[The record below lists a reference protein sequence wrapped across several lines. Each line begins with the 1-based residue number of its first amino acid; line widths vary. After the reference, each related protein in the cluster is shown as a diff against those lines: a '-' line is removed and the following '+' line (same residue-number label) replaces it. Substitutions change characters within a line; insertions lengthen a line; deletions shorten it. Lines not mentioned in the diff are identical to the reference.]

1 MREKGAFRLTK
12 RAVCMWFREQPA
24 LFGSAALYALLNAVI
39 PYITLWFSAQILNE
53 LAGARQRELLIQKIV
68 TLLVAET
75 VLLLLKAL
83 VFRRNNAL
91 SDGFCMKLYEWKRHF
106 DKLISMDFRD
116 VENPDTHKLLN
127 AVQQTSQWS
136 SFGMRMV
143 YWQFQEFL
151 EAVFQFMGGIALSV
165 SLFCL
170 PVRAGA
176 GWLTILNHP
185 ACIALVAVL
194 LGGVT
199 MLSPYLETISTKC
212 WIECDEACTL
222 ANRFFGFLSNLMSE
236 GKRALDVRLYRQD
249 IFFEQ
254 IDSIQDSYGTKSKAA
269 RYARGKAGLACAAST
284 AVSKIFTGLI
294 YLFVCLKAWGGAF
307 GVGSVTQYV
316 GAVTALSRG
325 LAKVLEIVGEAGVNA
340 FYLEREFSFLDIPNQ
355 MYQGSLTVEKRAD
368 QHYEVEFRNVSFCY
382 PNTDD
387 FALKNISLK
396 FKVGERLAIVGQNGS
411 GKTTFIKLLCR
422 LYEPTEGQILLNGI
436 EISKYDYQEYMHIFS
451 VVFQDFHL
459 LAFPVGQN
467 IAAGGVY
474 DRDKVQSCCRKAGV
488 WERVASMAEGMD
500 TVLYKD
506 LSEAG
511 VEVSGGEAQK
521 LAIARALYRDSAFL
535 ILDEPTAALDP
546 LSEYEIYARLNEI
559 VEDRTAVYISHRL
572 SSCRFCDEILVFHKG
587 CLVQQGSH
595 DTLLAQKDGK
605 YRELWD
611 AQAQYY
617 VADASCLSHSMPG

>member
-1 MREKGAFRLTK
+1 
-12 RAVCMWFREQPA
+12 
-24 LFGSAALYALLNAVI
+24 
-39 PYITLWFSAQILNE
+39 
-53 LAGARQRELLIQKIV
+53 
-68 TLLVAET
+68 
-75 VLLLLKAL
+75 
-83 VFRRNNAL
+83 
-91 SDGFCMKLYEWKRHF
+91 
-106 DKLISMDFRD
+106 
-116 VENPDTHKLLN
+116 
-127 AVQQTSQWS
+127 
-136 SFGMRMV
+136 
-143 YWQFQEFL
+143 
-151 EAVFQFMGGIALSV
+151 
-165 SLFCL
+165 
-170 PVRAGA
+170 
-176 GWLTILNHP
+176 
-185 ACIALVAVL
+185 
-194 LGGVT
+194 
-199 MLSPYLETISTKC
+199 
-212 WIECDEACTL
+212 
-222 ANRFFGFLSNLMSE
+222 
-236 GKRALDVRLYRQD
+236 
-249 IFFEQ
+249 
-254 IDSIQDSYGTKSKAA
+254 
-269 RYARGKAGLACAAST
+269 
-284 AVSKIFTGLI
+284 
-294 YLFVCLKAWGGAF
+294 
-307 GVGSVTQYV
+307 
-316 GAVTALSRG
+316 
-325 LAKVLEIVGEAGVNA
+325 
-340 FYLEREFSFLDIPNQ
+340 

-506 LSEAG
+506 LSDAG

-587 CLVQQGSH
+587 CLV
-595 DTLLAQKDGK
+595 LAQKDGK

>member
-1 MREKGAFRLTK
+1 MKGKEELKLTK
-12 RAVCMWFREQPA
+12 RAVCMWCREQPA
-24 LFGSAALYALLNAVI
+24 LFGSTALYALLNAVS

-53 LAGARQRELLIQKIV
+53 LAGMRQRELLIQKIV
-68 TLLVAET
+68 TLLAVES
-75 VLLLLKAL
+75 VLLLFKAL
-83 VFRRNNAL
+83 VFRWSNAL

-106 DKLISMDFRD
+106 RKLLSMDFKD
-116 VENPDTHKLLN
+116 VENPETHELLN

-143 YWQFQEFL
+143 YRQFQEFL

-165 SLFCL
+165 SLFRL
-170 PVRAGA
+170 PVRADA
-176 GWLTILNHP
+176 GWLTLLNHP
-185 ACIALVAVL
+185 ACIVLVALL
-194 LGGVT
+194 LGAVT
-199 MLSPYLETISTKC
+199 ALSPYLETISTKC
-212 WIECDEACTL
+212 WIECDDECTL
-222 ANRFFGFLSNLMSE
+222 GNRFFSFMSNLMSE
-236 GKRALDVRLYRQD
+236 GKRAMDVRLYRQD
-249 IFFEQ
+249 IFFDQ
-254 IDSIQDSYGTKSKAA
+254 IDYVQDSYGTKSKAA
-269 RYARGKAGLACAAST
+269 RYGRGKAGIACAAST
-284 AVSKIFTGLI
+284 AVSRIFIGVI

-316 GAVTALSRG
+316 GAITALLGG
-325 LAKVLEIVGEAGVNA
+325 LAKILKIVGEVRINA
-340 FYLEREFSFLDIPNQ
+340 FYLEREFSFVDIPNE

-382 PNTDD
+382 PNTEH

-396 FKVGERLAIVGQNGS
+396 FKVGERLAVVGQNGS

-422 LYEPTEGQILLNGI
+422 LYDPTDGQILLNGI
-436 EISKYDYQEYMHIFS
+436 DIRKYDYQEYMHIFS

-459 LAFPVGQN
+459 LAFSVGQN
-467 IAAGGVY
+467 VAAGERY
-474 DRDKVQSCCRKAGV
+474 DRQEAENCCRKAGI

-546 LSEYEIYARLNEI
+546 ISEYEIYARLNEI

-572 SSCRFCDEILVFHKG
+572 SSCRFCDEILVFHEG
-587 CLVQQGSH
+587 RLVQQGSH

-617 VADASCLSHSMPG
+617 VAQQP

>member
-1 MREKGAFRLTK
+1 MYKIAVCDDNPADADYVSDAIKKSAQARAVMVEIEQFPSAEAFWFQYEDNQCYDMLFLDIEMKPDGMNGVELAAKLRKNDHAIQIVFVTGYMEYIADGYDVEALQYLLKPVTVAKIGSVLERAMQRLKDREK
-12 RAVCMWFREQPA
+12 A
-24 LFGSAALYALLNAVI
+24 LFLQTADGSMRV
-39 PYITLWFSAQILNE
+39 
-53 LAGARQRELLIQKIV
+53 LISEIRYLEV
-68 TLLVAET
+68 
-75 VLLLLKAL
+75 
-83 VFRRNNAL
+83 RRNYVTIHAEEAYTVKRTLHELEQELDACFFRTGRSYIVNLRYVRKITKSQVVLKDGAQVPL
-91 SDGFCMKLYEWKRHF
+91 SRGLY
-106 DKLISMDFRD
+106 
-116 VENPDTHKLLN
+116 
-127 AVQQTSQWS
+127 
-136 SFGMRMV
+136 
-143 YWQFQEFL
+143 
-151 EAVFQFMGGIALSV
+151 
-165 SLFCL
+165 
-170 PVRAGA
+170 
-176 GWLTILNHP
+176 
-185 ACIALVAVL
+185 
-194 LGGVT
+194 
-199 MLSPYLETISTKC
+199 
-212 WIECDEACTL
+212 DEI
-222 ANRFFGFLSNLMSE
+222 MSE

-506 LSEAG
+506 LSDAG